1 MKARVEAYRRDVL
14 RGANPFEGAFP
25 LWRNEQF
32 VAATTRLKSRG
43 DPSALAS
50 FAEMEQAVLLEAQR
64 RELRFLNQRDAAE
77 RGEDAEE
84 ERDTCT
90 AAPPTAPTA
99 ISAGARAD
107 RSLESDLHALAA
119 GLGEDDG
126 EELEVEGDAAIEE
139 GLRGNDDDEDKKGTR
154 FPSALSDPA
163 ATRDPFLVAAAE
175 AVAGGDTLMAR
186 KSLQLG
192 RRWYDGNRR
201 EHPNPA
207 GHPDRR
213 EEKREE
219 KSGGAEA
226 RGATSG
232 DSGGSGAG
240 GSVRSGPGS
249 GEETL
254 GEGGQAPPAAFTRP
268 PKLILYPD
276 GSMGEAPVPGAAAAT
291 AGVPPLAPTA
301 SGPEALEKNAAA
313 APQTGF
319 YPAPFGNAN
328 QPFAYPSPWGHTA
341 QVPGGH
347 APPTFAANAM
357 AFAPNGTG
365 FPAGFPLGGF
375 PLGGF
380 PPAGF
385 PLGGF
390 PPAGFPLGGFPPG
403 DFPPGGFPPGFPP
416 HPAALFGFP
425 PAFAPGAPFPPAAPF
440 PAPAHPANAAAGF
453 EARAAPSGSDGPG
466 GAGSAGSGGS
476 GGSGGTKV
484 SSGPGYRSG
493 RAAGGALGDAEPR
506 AARTRETAGNATK
519 FSRGVKRGSATKKR
533 GSGSNAG
540 DAVDAGAKKARV
552 AEKTLDDAADCLQML
567 GGGGGT
573 DR

>member
-226 RGATSG
+226 RGAMSG

-276 GSMGEAPVPGAAAAT
+276 GSMGEAPVPGTAAS
-291 AGVPPLAPTA
+291 GPPLAPTA
-301 SGPEALEKNAAA
+301 SLEASGNNAA
-313 APQTGF
+313 PPPGF
-319 YPAPFGNAN
+319 PPAPFGSANA
-328 QPFAYPSPWGHTA
+328 FAYPAPWAHALGSGG
-341 QVPGGH
+341 QV
-347 APPTFAANAM
+347 PPTFAAAAPPNAM
-357 AFAPNGTG
+357 AFDPNGTG
-365 FPAGFPLGGF
+365 FPAMGL
-375 PLGGF
+375 
-380 PPAGF
+380 PAGF
-385 PLGGF
+385 PPGF
-390 PPAGFPLGGFPPG
+390 YPGVPTGF
-403 DFPPGGFPPGFPP
+403 GFPP

-466 GAGSAGSGGS
+466 GAGSDGSGGS

>member
-1 MKARVEAYRRDVL
+1 M
-14 RGANPFEGAFP
+14 NPFEGAFP

-32 VAATTRLKSRG
+32 VAATTRLKTRG
-43 DPSALAS
+43 DPSLLAS
-50 FAEMEQAVLLEAQR
+50 FAEMEREVLLEAQR
-64 RELRFLNQRDAAE
+64 RELRLLNRRDAAK

-84 ERDTCT
+84 ERGTCT
-90 AAPPTAPTA
+90 AIPLTTPSEAA
-99 ISAGARAD
+99 ARAECSG
-107 RSLESDLHALAA
+107 RSLPDPHALAA

-126 EELEVEGDAAIEE
+126 EEPEVEGDAAAKE
-139 GLRGNDDDEDKKGTR
+139 GLRDDDDEDGASAREKRRR

-175 AVAGGDTLMAR
+175 AVAGSDRSAR
-186 KSLQLG
+186 KALQLG
-192 RRWYDGNRR
+192 RRWYDGNRYPR
-201 EHPNPA
+201 GDEKGARATLPGSNP
-207 GHPDRR
+207 D
-213 EEKREE
+213 
-219 KSGGAEA
+219 GGAEGRA
-226 RGATSG
+226 ATRS

-240 GSVRSGPGS
+240 GIGGSGSGSGS
-249 GEETL
+249 GEATPARHL
-254 GEGGQAPPAAFTRP
+254 AAFTRP

-276 GSMGEAPVPGAAAAT
+276 GSMGEAPVPGTAAS
-291 AGVPPLAPTA
+291 GPPLAPTA
-301 SGPEALEKNAAA
+301 SLEASGNNAA
-313 APQTGF
+313 PPPGF
-319 YPAPFGNAN
+319 PPAPFGSANA
-328 QPFAYPSPWGHTA
+328 FAYPAPWAHALGSGG
-341 QVPGGH
+341 QV
-347 APPTFAANAM
+347 PPTFAAAAPPNAM
-357 AFAPNGTG
+357 AFDPNGTG
-365 FPAGFPLGGF
+365 FPAMGLPAGL
-375 PLGGF
+375 
-380 PPAGF
+380 PAGF
-385 PLGGF
+385 PPGF
-390 PPAGFPLGGFPPG
+390 YPGVPTGF
-403 DFPPGGFPPGFPP
+403 GFPP

-425 PAFAPGAPFPPAAPF
+425 PAFVPGAPFPPAAPL
-440 PAPAHPANAAAGF
+440 PAPTHPANAAAGF
-453 EARAAPSGSDGPG
+453 EPRAAPSGSDGPG
-466 GAGSAGSGGS
+466 GAGSDGSGGS